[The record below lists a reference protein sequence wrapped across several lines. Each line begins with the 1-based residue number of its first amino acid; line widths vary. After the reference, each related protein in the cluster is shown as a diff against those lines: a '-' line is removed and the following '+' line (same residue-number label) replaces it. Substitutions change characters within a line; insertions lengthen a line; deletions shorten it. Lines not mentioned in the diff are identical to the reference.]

1 MSRVGVFMELAGSRA
16 TRAMGKSCRLWVLE
30 FWCFRLLGEGT
41 SGVDGI
47 KKEEISGREKL

>member
-30 FWCFRLLGEGT
+30 FWCFGLLGEGT